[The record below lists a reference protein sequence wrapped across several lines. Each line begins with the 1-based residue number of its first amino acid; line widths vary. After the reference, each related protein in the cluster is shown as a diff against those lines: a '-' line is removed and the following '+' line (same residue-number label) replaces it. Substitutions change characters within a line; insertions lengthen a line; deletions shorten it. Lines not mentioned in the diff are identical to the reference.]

1 MFDELRRFAR
11 NPGPGYTYTIKKK
24 DGEYVVR
31 FHKDGKWLGEGPTY
45 YTTDKAD
52 AEGTAQQVVAR
63 MIEQAGEGRNPYDKE
78 TGKTLTGEEARREFL
93 RTRGPYSPKCKCGAW
108 AVYSGLCSRCLEKAQ
123 KKGRNPSR
131 YTPINAPL
139 RVRRAWAHR
148 AHISRRKNLR
158 KNLNACQGMLQDMVD
173 TLDTRRAPASNPELL
188 VWRNPVRR
196 RKGFGVSGLVVKRRK
211 TSMRRRRRKH
221 RRARNGKITAML
233 RGRRTGWKG
242 FVKYYGGPKKAKGHW
257 RKARKYHGG
266 KSVCGGKKRRKSR
279 KGRKRRSRR
288 RR

>member
-1 MFDELRRFAR
+1 MFDELRRGFAR
-11 NPGPGYTYTIKKK
+11 NPVTKEGYSYSLKKV
-24 DGEYVVR
+24 DGEWIVR
-31 FHKDGKWLGEGPTY
+31 FYHDGKWMGEGPTY
-45 YTTDKAD
+45 YTDSKDD
-52 AEGTAQQVVAR
+52 AIGTAKYQVDQLTR
-63 MIEQAGEGRNPYDKE
+63 MATPEHAERVRVNERIAA
-78 TGKTLTGEEARREFL
+78 LRE
-93 RTRGPYSPKCKCGAW
+93 K
-108 AVYSGLCSRCLEKAQ
+108 
-123 KKGRNPSR
+123 NPSK

-148 AHISRRKNLR
+148 AHTSRRKNLR

-173 TLDTRRAPASNPELL
+173 SLDTSRTPASNPELL
-188 VWRNPVRR
+188 VWRNPMRR
-196 RKGFGVSGLVVKRRK
+196 RKGLGVSGLVVKRRK

-242 FVKYYGGPKKAKGHW
+242 FVKYYGGPKKARKHW

-266 KSVCGGKKRRKSR
+266 KSVCGGKRKRRKSR
-279 KGRKRRSRR
+279 RGRR